1 MGENCNGFN
10 NRIRGNEKIAKA
22 LDIKEDLDINCL
34 MYCKHHINFRH
45 KDNKNNLKQMFQC
58 KLACMAVSA
67 HNVHEESCRKGTRRW
82 HRYYLLW

>member
-1 MGENCNGFN
+1 MGENCDGFN
-10 NRIRGNEKIAKA
+10 NRNGGNEKIAKA

-34 MYCKHHINFRH
+34 MHCKHRINFRY
-45 KDNKNNLKQMFQC
+45 KDNKNDLKQMFQC